1 MKRLA
6 LALALLAAPGAAS
19 AQVVDEVRLGVLAHD
34 IGLFGSNAEDGA
46 DLNAE
51 VRFVSPSFLRWAF
64 SPRPH
69 LGVSINTSGATD
81 QLYFGLTWTATLF
94 RDVILRGD
102 GFFVELGLGGAVHD
116 GKIDTTRVDRKSL
129 GSRVLFRE
137 SLEFGWAFTPSQS
150 VSFMLDHISNANLA
164 DRNEGLDNFGIRYG
178 LKF

>member
-6 LALALLAAPGAAS
+6 FALALLAAPGTAS
-19 AQVVDEVRLGVLAHD
+19 AQLVDEVRLGVLAHD
-34 IGLFGSNAEDGA
+34 IGLFGGNAEDGA

-69 LGVSINTSGATD
+69 LGVSINTAGATD
-81 QLYFGLTWTATLF
+81 QVYFGLTWTATLF
-94 RDVILRGD
+94 RDVIVRGD
-102 GFFVELGLGGAVHD
+102 GLFVELALGGAVHD
-116 GKIDTTRVDRKSL
+116 GEIDTTRPDRKSL

-137 SLEFGWAFTPSQS
+137 AFEIGWAFTPSQS
-150 VSFMLDHISNANLA
+150 ISFMLDHMSNANLA
-164 DRNEGLDNFGIRYG
+164 ERNEGLDNFGIRYG